1 MKQPLLLSVTLC
13 ATMLAANATLAAPK
27 IVFPYEER
35 MQQQQQQPAGEGEA
49 ITPPPAPYHEGE
61 LLAVPSA
68 QLPVADEEKPD
79 DAVLS
84 APLPSAGD
92 RYAKACTPT
101 PAHGRQAY
109 PGKGMIPT
117 SNKLARPAG
126 KSIYAEG
133 TRLYLTGRVFDA
145 ACVPLREAKVEIW
158 QADYKGTVRYARPWT
173 LSNPYPTF
181 AGAGQVETDNRGEY
195 LFETVMPAGV
205 AGQTPLINIR
215 VMHPSMRAPLVT
227 TLYFAGE
234 SANVTDKVYQQL
246 SDATRAAVTSPL
258 IPFELPDAGGQAVRV
273 HHDVTVQARDGF
285 RSF

>member
-1 MKQPLLLSVTLC
+1 MKKFLCLSATLC
-13 ATMLAANATLAAPK
+13 VTALATSAMAAPK

-35 MQQQQQQPAGEGEA
+35 QQQMQMQQPAVEIIA
-49 ITPPPAPYHEGE
+49 PPAPYEEGE
-61 LLAVPSA
+61 LLAVPPVSA
-68 QLPVADEEKPD
+68 PVADEEKLD

-84 APLPSAGD
+84 APLPFAGD
-92 RYAKACTPT
+92 RYAKPCIPT
-101 PAHGRQAY
+101 PAHSRVAY
-109 PGKGMIPT
+109 PSKAMIPT

-133 TRLYLTGRVFDA
+133 TRLYLTGRIFDA

-158 QADYKGTVRYARPWT
+158 QADYKGTYRYARPWT

-205 AGQTPLINIR
+205 GGQAPLINIR
-215 VMHPSMRAPLVT
+215 VSHPSMRVPLVT
-227 TLYFAGE
+227 TLYFEGE
-234 SANVTDKVYQQL
+234 AANGTDTIYQRL
-246 SDATRAAVTSPL
+246 SESVKTAMTEPL
-258 IPFELPDAGGQAVRV
+258 LPFELPDKTQGVRV